1 MHPRTVSAAM
11 EQVKRQK
18 GRYKNLNTKKSR
30 SSVLDKL
37 DKLRKI
43 LEGNIFRGVEFLFS

>member
-18 GRYKNLNTKKSR
+18 GRYKNLNTKKIR
-30 SSVLDKL
+30 SLVLDGL
-37 DKLRKI
+37 AGRT
-43 LEGNIFRGVEFLFS
+43 EGNIFRGVEFLFS